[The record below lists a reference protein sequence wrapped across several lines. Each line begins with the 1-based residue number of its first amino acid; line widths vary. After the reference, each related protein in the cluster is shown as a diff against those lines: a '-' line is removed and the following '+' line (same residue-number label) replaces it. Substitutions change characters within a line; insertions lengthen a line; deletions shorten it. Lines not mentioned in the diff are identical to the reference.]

1 MLSVIAKV
9 FKTSGAEAKA
19 KMKKKKK
26 KNSEEVK
33 EMENKAA
40 MIISFAKFKQF
51 LLFGKVNLAA
61 KITLFKLKTQN

>member
-1 MLSVIAKV
+1 
-9 FKTSGAEAKA
+9 
-19 KMKKKKK
+19 MKRK
-26 KNSEEVK
+26 KNGDEMK

>member
-19 KMKKKKK
+19 KMKRK